1 MGVVQCWDLLQMMVE
16 ESVSIESAEAEG
28 ADCGACGDFEE
39 ASLVR
44 GYSHS
49 QLLKKESPV

>member
-1 MGVVQCWDLLQMMVE
+1 MMVE
-16 ESVSIESAEAEG
+16 ESVSIEPAEAEG

-39 ASLVR
+39 APPVR

-49 QLLKKESPV
+49 QLVMRALCKVAI